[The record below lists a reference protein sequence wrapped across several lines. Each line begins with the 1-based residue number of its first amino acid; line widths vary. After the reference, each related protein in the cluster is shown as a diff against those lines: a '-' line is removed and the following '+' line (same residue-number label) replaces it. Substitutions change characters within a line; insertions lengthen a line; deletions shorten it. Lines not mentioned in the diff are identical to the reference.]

1 MRVSD
6 IMIHAV
12 HTVGP
17 EATLKEVALL
27 ICRHHVSGVPVV
39 AERDA
44 GRLAGIVS
52 ERDVL
57 KALYPT
63 YDELIDDPARSRD
76 FVNMES
82 RYQDVAQQPM
92 AAMMTRHV
100 LTADPDMPALQAA
113 SLMLVNKV
121 RRLPVV
127 ESGCLVG
134 IVSLGD
140 VHQAIFERHFGRD

>member
-1 MRVSD
+1 MRVAD
-6 IMIHAV
+6 VMTPAV

-17 EATLKEVALL
+17 EATLKEVAML

-39 AERDA
+39 DEA
-44 GRLAGIVS
+44 GRLAGIIS

-63 YDELIDDPARSRD
+63 YDELMDDPARSRD
-76 FVNMES
+76 FVDMES
-82 RYQDVAQQPM
+82 RYRDVARQPVAEVM
-92 AAMMTRHV
+92 ARRV
-100 LTADPDMPALQAA
+100 LTAAPEMPVLQAA

-127 ESGCLVG
+127 ESGRLVG

-140 VHQAIFERHFGRD
+140 VHQAIFEQHFGRD

>member
-6 IMIHAV
+6 IMTPAV

-27 ICRHHVSGVPVV
+27 ICRYHVSGVPVV
-39 AERDA
+39 GAA
-44 GRLAGIVS
+44 GGLMGIIS

-57 KALYPT
+57 KAIYPT
-63 YDELIDDPARSRD
+63 YDELINDPVRGRD
-76 FVNMES
+76 FVDMES
-82 RYQDVAQQPM
+82 RYQDVARQPVGEI
-92 AAMMTRHV
+92 MTRRV
-100 LTADPDMPALQAA
+100 LTAAPDMPVLQAA

-127 ESGCLVG
+127 ESGRLAG

>member
-6 IMIHAV
+6 IMTPAV

-27 ICRHHVSGVPVV
+27 ICRHHISGVPVV

-44 GRLAGIVS
+44 GRLMGIVS

-76 FVNMES
+76 FVGMES
-82 RYQDVAQQPM
+82 RYRDVARQPV
-92 AAMMTRHV
+92 AEVMTRRV
-100 LTADPDMPALQAA
+100 LTAAPEMPVLQAA
-113 SLMLVNKV
+113 SLMLINKV

-127 ESGCLVG
+127 ESGRLAG

>member
-1 MRVSD
+1 MRVAD
-6 IMIHAV
+6 VMTPAV
-12 HTVGP
+12 HTVGS
-17 EATLKEVALL
+17 EATLKEVAML

-39 AERDA
+39 DEA
-44 GRLAGIVS
+44 GRLAGIIS

-63 YDELIDDPARSRD
+63 YDELMDDPARSRD
-76 FVNMES
+76 FVDMES
-82 RYQDVAQQPM
+82 RYRDVARQPVAEVM
-92 AAMMTRHV
+92 ARRV
-100 LTADPDMPALQAA
+100 LTAAPEMPVLQAA

-127 ESGCLVG
+127 ESGRLVG

-140 VHQAIFERHFGRD
+140 VHQAIFEQHFGRD

>member
-6 IMIHAV
+6 IMTPAV

-27 ICRHHVSGVPVV
+27 ICRRHISGVPVV
-39 AERDA
+39 DAA
-44 GRLAGIVS
+44 GRLMGIVS

-63 YDELIDDPARSRD
+63 YDELMDDPARSRD
-76 FVNMES
+76 FVDMES
-82 RYQDVAQQPM
+82 RYRDVARQPVAEVM
-92 AAMMTRHV
+92 ARRV
-100 LTADPDMPALQAA
+100 LTAAPEMPVLQAA

-127 ESGCLVG
+127 ESGRLVG

-140 VHQAIFERHFGRD
+140 VHQAIFEQHFGRD

>member
-1 MRVSD
+1 MTP
-6 IMIHAV
+6 AV

-17 EATLKEVALL
+17 EATLKEVAML

-39 AERDA
+39 DEA
-44 GRLAGIVS
+44 GRLAGIIS

-63 YDELIDDPARSRD
+63 YDELMDDPARSRD
-76 FVNMES
+76 FVDMES
-82 RYQDVAQQPM
+82 RYRDVARQPVAEVM
-92 AAMMTRHV
+92 ARRV
-100 LTADPDMPALQAA
+100 LTAAPEMPVLQAA

-121 RRLPVV
+121 RRLPVM
-127 ESGCLVG
+127 ESGRLVG

-140 VHQAIFERHFGRD
+140 VHQAIFEQHFGRG

>member
-1 MRVSD
+1 MRVAD
-6 IMIHAV
+6 VMTPAV

-17 EATLKEVALL
+17 EATLKEVAML

-39 AERDA
+39 DEA
-44 GRLAGIVS
+44 GRLAGIIS

-63 YDELIDDPARSRD
+63 YDELMDDPARSRD
-76 FVNMES
+76 FVDMES
-82 RYQDVAQQPM
+82 RYRDVARQPVAEVM
-92 AAMMTRHV
+92 ARRV
-100 LTADPDMPALQAA
+100 LTAAPEMPVLQAA

-127 ESGCLVG
+127 ESGRLVG

-140 VHQAIFERHFGRD
+140 VHQAIFEQHFGRG